1 MNVIFTSLSS
11 MTENLGIIGDN
22 ELNNIEITKIHPDTI
37 PYLDWF
43 IDLCQSIGYSVS
55 MNKQLLADLDILEHF
70 SDRVE
75 IR

>member
-22 ELNNIEITKIHPDTI
+22 ELNNIEITNLHPDTI
-37 PYLDWF
+37 PYLDFF
-43 IDLCQSIGYSVS
+43 IDVCQSSGCSVS
-55 MNKQLLADLDILEHF
+55 INKQLLADLDILEHF